1 MARGMDLEV
10 KVFSHVLASSRS
22 WSDDPFV
29 EASRR
34 NPGVLT
40 QRVNSPI
47 GGLGEENRKRRKKGR
62 KRVNSTMTK
71 KGSNKST

>member
-47 GGLGEENRKRRKKGR
+47 GRGLEGETERKEKEKKKQKGRR
-62 KRVNSTMTK
+62 KRVMLTVS
-71 KGSNKST
+71 